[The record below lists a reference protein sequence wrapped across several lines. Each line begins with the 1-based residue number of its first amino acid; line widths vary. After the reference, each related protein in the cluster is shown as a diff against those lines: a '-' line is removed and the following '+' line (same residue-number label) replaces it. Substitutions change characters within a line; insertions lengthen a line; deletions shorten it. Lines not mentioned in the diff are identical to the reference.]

1 MIQLENKLYT
11 STEVAD
17 ILGVSLRS
25 VYRYIEEDKL
35 VPEVKTATGRH
46 RFTRQNIIDFLYPNG
61 EGKEGRKVEE
71 IDEAPVKKAVR
82 KPLPQ
87 AEKRETD
94 ETEVPVVKEGKGG
107 HRVGAEVA
115 EQSEEYTHKV
125 DIDEITPVK
134 ETVKEKVYEKSHEQ
148 AEVKEEPAID
158 WLSKFREAA
167 KKFEESSAKEE
178 STIFTKETPKVLK
191 YYYRSKLGGL
201 KDIAQNI
208 DKASKNSGLDYAFTM
223 SAGLSL
229 HSPIKPFS
237 LLHAYVRSKDR
248 DFFERVLMLT
258 PSDEENGQICL
269 ILSDEAKIY
278 NDSMH
283 MHGLSVVSKDR
294 LLSDIRE
301 MDTDNSLIKE
311 AEGILG

>member
-46 RFTRQNIIDFLYPNG
+46 RFTKQNIMDFLYPGQTEG
-61 EGKEGRKVEE
+61 EVSQKAKTE
-71 IDEAPVKKAVR
+71 EAPVKK
-82 KPLPQ
+82 Q
-87 AEKRETD
+87 
-94 ETEVPVVKEGKGG
+94 VK
-107 HRVGAEVA
+107 
-115 EQSEEYTHKV
+115 KV
-125 DIDEITPVK
+125 I
-134 ETVKEKVYEKSHEQ
+134 
-148 AEVKEEPAID
+148 VKEEAEEGVEEDKPEVVEASKKARVQSQEEKAEKAEKIQKEEEKFYEPVSEKVVEKEETVD
-158 WLSKFREAA
+158 WLAKFREAA
-167 KKFEESSAKEE
+167 RKFENAAPAAPTPKNIEKEETIFTAKEE
-178 STIFTKETPKVLK
+178 PKINK

-208 DKASKNSGLDYAFTM
+208 DKTSKNSGMDYAFTM

-237 LLHAYVRSKDR
+237 LLHAYVRTKDK

-258 PSDEENGQICL
+258 PSDEENGQLCL
-269 ILSDEAKIY
+269 ILSDDSKIY
-278 NDSMH
+278 NSSMQ
-283 MHGLSVVSKDR
+283 MHGLTVVSKEK
-294 LLSDIRE
+294 LLNDIRE
-301 MDTDNSLIKE
+301 MDADGGLVKE
-311 AEGILG
+311 AESILG

>member
-35 VPEVKTATGRH
+35 TPEVKTATGRH
-46 RFTRQNIIDFLYPNG
+46 RFTKQNILDFLYP
-61 EGKEGRKVEE
+61 EGAEKGSRKVEE
-71 IDEAPVKKAVR
+71 
-82 KPLPQ
+82 
-87 AEKRETD
+87 AEEVEVSPETP
-94 ETEVPVVKEGKGG
+94 EVPAKKPAKKSAVEKKPEVVSAAVE
-107 HRVGAEVA
+107 EP
-115 EQSEEYTHKV
+115 SEK
-125 DIDEITPVK
+125 K
-134 ETVKEKVYEKSHEQ
+134 ETKEEKVL
-148 AEVKEEPAID
+148 KEEPKEEPVD

-167 KKFEESSAKEE
+167 KKFEEAAPAAKTPPAKED
-178 STIFTKETPKVLK
+178 TIFTKEEPKVLK

-208 DKASKNSGLDYAFTM
+208 DKTSKNSGLDYAFTM

-237 LLHAYVRSKDR
+237 LLHAYVRSKDK

-258 PSDEENGQICL
+258 PSDAENGQLGL
-269 ILSDEAKIY
+269 ILSDDNKIY
-278 NDSMH
+278 NTSIQ
-283 MHGLSVVSKDR
+283 MHGLTVVSKER

-301 MDTDNSLIKE
+301 MDTEGNLVKE

>member
-11 STEVAD
+11 STEVAE

-35 VPEVKTATGRH
+35 TPEVKTATGRH
-46 RFTRQNIIDFLYPNG
+46 RFTKQNILDFLYP
-61 EGKEGRKVEE
+61 EGVEKGPRKVEE
-71 IDEAPVKKAVR
+71 VEETETSQELPVKKAVK
-82 KPLPQ
+82 KPV
-87 AEKRETD
+87 AEKK
-94 ETEVPVVKEGKGG
+94 P
-107 HRVGAEVA
+107 
-115 EQSEEYTHKV
+115 
-125 DIDEITPVK
+125 
-134 ETVKEKVYEKSHEQ
+134 ETVSPVIEELKEEPREEPKEEP
-148 AEVKEEPAID
+148 KEEPAVMKEKVVEKEEPVD

-167 KKFEESSAKEE
+167 KKFEDVAPAAKTEPVKDE
-178 STIFTKETPKVLK
+178 AIFTKEEPKVSK

-208 DKASKNSGLDYAFTM
+208 DKTSKNSGLDYAFTM

-237 LLHAYVRSKDR
+237 LLHAYVRSKDK

-258 PSDEENGQICL
+258 PSDVENGQLGL
-269 ILSDEAKIY
+269 ILSDDNKIY
-278 NDSMH
+278 NTSIQ
-283 MHGLSVVSKDR
+283 MHGLTVVSKER

-301 MDTDNSLIKE
+301 MDTEGNLVKE
-311 AEGILG
+311 AEGILE

>member
-46 RFTRQNIIDFLYPNG
+46 RFTKQNILDFLYP
-61 EGKEGRKVEE
+61 EGVEKAPKKVQEVEE
-71 IDEAPVKKAVR
+71 VEEVEEAPVKKTIKKAIVD
-82 KPLPQ
+82 
-87 AEKRETD
+87 KR
-94 ETEVPVVKEGKGG
+94 TEVKPEPVVEIEKE
-107 HRVGAEVA
+107 VEV
-115 EQSEEYTHKV
+115 EEEV
-125 DIDEITPVK
+125 IEETPVK
-134 ETVKEKVYEKSHEQ
+134 SEK
-148 AEVKEEPAID
+148 KEEKTEKEEAVD

-167 KKFEESSAKEE
+167 KKFEEDTTEKAAPAQEETIFSKEE
-178 STIFTKETPKVLK
+178 PKVSK
-191 YYYRSKLGGL
+191 FYYRSKLGGL

-208 DKASKNSGLDYAFTM
+208 DKTSKNSGMDYAFTM

-237 LLHAYVRSKDR
+237 LLHAYVRSKDKE
-248 DFFERVLMLT
+248 FFERVLMLT
-258 PSDEENGQICL
+258 PSDEENGQLAL
-269 ILSDEAKIY
+269 ILCDDNKVF
-278 NDSMH
+278 NTSMQ
-283 MHGLSVVSKDR
+283 MHGLSVVSKEK

-301 MDTDNSLIKE
+301 MDTGGNLVKE
-311 AEGILG
+311 AEGILS

>member
-11 STEVAD
+11 STEVAV

-35 VPEVKTATGRH
+35 RPEVKTATGRH
-46 RFTRQNIIDFLYPNG
+46 RFTRQNILDFLYP
-61 EGKEGRKVEE
+61 EGVTGGSRKVEE
-71 IDEAPVKKAVR
+71 VEETEATQEISVGKTVKKSLADK
-82 KPLPQ
+82 KP
-87 AEKRETD
+87 ET
-94 ETEVPVVKEGKGG
+94 VSPVVE
-107 HRVGAEVA
+107 E
-115 EQSEEYTHKV
+115 SEEEKEAAV
-125 DIDEITPVK
+125 EVSKRAEEVTPEPV
-134 ETVKEKVYEKSHEQ
+134 VEKVEEKEEK
-148 AEVKEEPAID
+148 AEKEEPVD

-167 KKFEESSAKEE
+167 KKFEDAAPEKAPPAKEE
-178 STIFTKETPKVLK
+178 TIFTKEEPRISK

-208 DKASKNSGLDYAFTM
+208 DKTSKNSGLDYAFTM

-237 LLHAYVRSKDR
+237 LLHVYIRSKDK

-258 PSDEENGQICL
+258 PSDEENGQLGL
-269 ILSDEAKIY
+269 ILSNDNKIY
-278 NDSMH
+278 NTSIQ
-283 MHGLSVVSKDR
+283 MHGLTVVSKEK
-294 LLSDIRE
+294 LLLDIRE
-301 MDTDNSLIKE
+301 MDTEGNLAKE